1 MKIKCLSEKKKW
13 KIRESFRDGSL
24 RLRYFIYL
32 HPFSNS
38 FTISRLYIL
47 SLFFL
52 SLWETFKFRKKF
64 CLLSIVQRREISP
77 SSGYGWIRVNNRKTR
92 KRCKESLRNS
102 ISQVAANCSQCR
114 ALTVIPQCF
123 INVGVYPIIPLCAR
137 YPIPQFVLLFENNC
151 N

>member
-1 MKIKCLSEKKKW
+1 MLKWKKKW

-32 HPFSNS
+32 HPLSNS

-64 CLLSIVQRREISP
+64 CLLSVQRREISL

-102 ISQVAANCSQCR
+102 ISQVAALNV
-114 ALTVIPQCF
+114 ALSLLSP
-123 INVGVYPIIPLCAR
+123 NVSLTSVCIRLYP
-137 YPIPQFVLLFENNC
+137 FVLDILFHNSC
-151 N
+151 YCSRIIATKLSC

>member
-13 KIRESFRDGSL
+13 KIWENFRDGSL

-32 HPFSNS
+32 HPLSNS
-38 FTISRLYIL
+38 FTISRIYPLP
-47 SLFFL
+47 FL
-52 SLWETFKFRKKF
+52 SFIVRKKFRKKF
-64 CLLSIVQRREISP
+64 CLLSVVQRREISP